1 MGMLQTLVCLLSVA
15 TMPVM
20 PALAHD
26 AQPFERIDLRGS
38 LDVTIE
44 RGSPPEVRVLNPPPA
59 SAQTEFEIS
68 DGVLYITAPDARR
81 VVVMVR
87 TPSLVEVIAEGET
100 SLRARDLRGS
110 RLVLDSSGT
119 GAFELAELDVQE
131 LTLAGS
137 GAALFRVSGHAER
150 QVIDLDGAGQ
160 VEAFQLATRS
170 SEVRVRGVGDI
181 VLQATEH
188 LAVDVAGTA
197 KVVYSGS
204 PSVARQVRGVG
215 IVQAIR

>member
-1 MGMLQTLVCLLSVA
+1 MGMMHALLCLLLVPA
-15 TMPVM
+15 I
-20 PALAHD
+20 PALAED
-26 AQPFERIDLRGS
+26 TQPFERIDLRGN

-44 RGSPPEVRVLNPPPA
+44 RGDPPEVQVLRPSRMSGEP
-59 SAQTEFEIS
+59 SFEIS
-68 DGVLYITAPDARR
+68 DGVLYVAAPYTERTI
-81 VVVMVR
+81 VVVR

-100 SLRARDLRGS
+100 SVRARDLRGT

-119 GAFELAELDVQE
+119 GAFELAELDVEE

-137 GAALFRVSGHAER
+137 GAALFRVSGNAQR

-160 VEAFQLATRS
+160 VEAHQLNTRS
-170 SEVRVRGVGDI
+170 SEVRVRGIGDI
-181 VLQATEH
+181 VLQAAEH

-197 KVVYSGS
+197 KVIYSGS
-204 PSVARQVRGVG
+204 PVVARQVRGVG